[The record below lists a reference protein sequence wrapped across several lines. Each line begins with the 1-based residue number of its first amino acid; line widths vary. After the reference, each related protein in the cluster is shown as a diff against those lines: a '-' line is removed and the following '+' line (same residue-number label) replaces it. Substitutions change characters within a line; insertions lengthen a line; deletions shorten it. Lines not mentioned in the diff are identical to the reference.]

1 MITFVI
7 KSAICLTILYGFYHF
22 FLRNTKAFY
31 FNRFYLLL
39 SSIYA
44 IVISMITI
52 RVGIN
57 LPFSL
62 NNLWF
67 SNLTD
72 PIIQGE
78 NLISEPIQTLTFPN
92 VLITIYI
99 TVSTVLLL
107 RFISNI
113 HKIILLIRTNPK
125 VTGSNT
131 QLVLVDKLTLP
142 FSFFGYVFVNRSDYE
157 NGRIENEI
165 YLHENIHCVQYH
177 SIDILLIET
186 IKIILWFNPFIWLF
200 DKAIQLNHEYLA
212 DNKVLT
218 NYKLT
223 DYQKTLVNLVF
234 RNNSTYLA
242 SHLNYSLTKK
252 RLVMMKKKKSR
263 VEILS
268 ILAAIPMFLILGLAI
283 ANAQESTKTK
293 TSQLKQADT
302 LSTPLPAD
310 HVKVKKA
317 ESAEKAATNQ
327 KHPVGTGAIIPPPPP
342 PPPPPGKEK
351 MVKKSEKELK
361 EMQYNDQLKN
371 AEEIPPPPPPP
382 PPPTVKEKQLKKSE
396 LETKKTQYKSQL
408 KKVDESTAPPPPP
421 PPPPPPVK

>member
-78 NLISEPIQTLTFPN
+78 NLISESIQTLTFPN

-99 TVSTVLLL
+99 TVSTILLL

-252 RLVMMKKKKSR
+252 RLIMMKKKKSKA
-263 VEILS
+263 EILR
-268 ILAAIPMFLILGLAI
+268 ILAAIPVLLFLGLLL
-283 ANAQESTKTK
+283 ANAQESTTK
-293 TSQLKQADT
+293 RIGQVKQTDTIVTTPSVKEKQAKKVNREAKELLDHTQVQNAAEMLPPPPPPPPPPVKEKQVKKGHYASKVQLDNQLKNAD
-302 LSTPLPAD
+302 
-310 HVKVKKA
+310 
-317 ESAEKAATNQ
+317 EM
-327 KHPVGTGAIIPPPPP
+327 IPPPPP
-342 PPPPPGKEK
+342 PPPPTKEK
-351 MVKKSEKELK
+351 KVKKGDREAKQMLDNK
-361 EMQYNDQLKN
+361 QVKN
-371 AEEIPPPPPPP
+371 A
-382 PPPTVKEKQLKKSE
+382 V
-396 LETKKTQYKSQL
+396 
-408 KKVDESTAPPPPP
+408 APPPPP
-421 PPPPPPVK
+421 PPPPPPAEEK